1 MSKELKR
8 AQLDVI
14 PPELKALD
22 RWVLAPSPTSIG
34 TDEGKVLASKDKSGW
49 IPFKVAADCLLH
61 KGFANIG
68 IVAGDGICFAVGEC
82 PEYIRNPEA
91 IWRWHPTFTVR
102 TAEGAIVFL
111 YSSRGLTKLPANKME
126 RTLNVGFDGW
136 AVPLIGHPIG
146 YEPRLSPFEWR
157 HLPVQHRSVTTELHS
172 QIADTYLHIKK
183 IRQRIAELKR

>member
-1 MSKELKR
+1 M
-8 AQLDVI
+8 
-14 PPELKALD
+14 
-22 RWVLAPSPTSIG
+22 
-34 TDEGKVLASKDKSGW
+34 
-49 IPFKVAADCLLH
+49 PFKVAADCLLH

-102 TAEGAIVFL
+102 TGDEICFL
-111 YSSRGLTKLPANKME
+111 YSCLGLTKLPANKME

-157 HLPVQHRSVTTELHS
+157 HLPVQHRSVTTELYS

-183 IRQRIAELKR
+183 IRQRIAELRGYR

>member
-1 MSKELKR
+1 MSKALKR

-22 RWVLAPSPTSIG
+22 RWVLAPSLTSIR

-49 IPFKVAADCLLH
+49 MPFKVAADCLLH

-102 TAEGAIVFL
+102 IAEGAIVFL
-111 YSSRGLTKLPANKME
+111 YSSLGLTKLPANKME

-136 AVPLIGHPIG
+136 SVPLIGHPIG

-157 HLPVQHRSVTTELHS
+157 HLPVQHRTVTTELHS
-172 QIADTYLHIKK
+172 QIADTYLHIKN
-183 IRQRIAELKR
+183 IRHRIAELKR